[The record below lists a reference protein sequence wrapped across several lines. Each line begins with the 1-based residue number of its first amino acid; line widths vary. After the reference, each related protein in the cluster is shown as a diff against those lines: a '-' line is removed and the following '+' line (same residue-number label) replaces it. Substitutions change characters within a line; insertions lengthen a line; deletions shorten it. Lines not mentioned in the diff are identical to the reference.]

1 MVAAS
6 RSLTPFG
13 EILQAAVDATPG
25 AVGAAFAA
33 SDGEM
38 VDSVTTWPADDWAIL
53 TAHYGIVLSQLHAAF
68 GTWHH
73 GSPQLFIAQHG
84 KLDIVVQA
92 VDGGYYAL
100 IAVADPRPLAHA
112 MVAIARA
119 SVLLKKEMA

>member
-6 RSLTPFG
+6 RPLTAFG
-13 EILQAAVDATPG
+13 EILRAAVDATPG

-38 VDSVTTWPADDWAIL
+38 VDSFATWPADDWAIL

-73 GSPQLFIAQHG
+73 GSPSLFIVQHE

-92 VDGGYYAL
+92 VDAGYYTL
-100 IAVADPRPLAHA
+100 LAVSDPRPLAHA
-112 MVAIARA
+112 LLAVEKA
-119 SVLLKKEMA
+119 SALLKKEMA